1 MTSKLTVLSKTV
13 KLLAIAFIIGGIVS
27 YIVTGHDIF
36 MRIGMIGFILC
47 WFVGLLLLAFEIIR
61 GLIRKKI
68 LFMAIALAA
77 LYGGIELLVIYFL
90 WLCLSEMLD
99 VRFFGPISP
108 VKSSKLAIAGGSLI
122 GLSVISLF
130 AEAIYNRIKNSSCF
144 QK

>member
-61 GLIRKKI
+61 GLIRKKK
-68 LFMAIALAA
+68 LFMAIALTA

-99 VRFFGPISP
+99 VRFFGSIS
-108 VKSSKLAIAGGSLI
+108 
-122 GLSVISLF
+122 
-130 AEAIYNRIKNSSCF
+130 
-144 QK
+144 Q

>member
-61 GLIRKKI
+61 GLIRKKK
-68 LFMAIALAA
+68 LFMAIALTA

-99 VRFFGPISP
+99 VRFFGSISP